1 MSEYKDHKEKTSIFG
16 EDYHGRKENPIFF
29 FLTRYFPKA
38 LVAVMQVAV
47 AGNKQH
53 NKDLDPIDIH
63 WARGKSMDQLNTALR
78 HIFDHGTLED
88 PRDTDGTYHL
98 AKAAWRVLAELE
110 LLIEADMAKGPKAG
124 IRDTSQKLPADAVQQ
139 NCHCGDRVFAWR
151 PAVGGLPPRVIG
163 TDGTLHTI
171 EECHHV

>member
-1 MSEYKDHKEKTSIFG
+1 MSEYKDHKETTSIFG
-16 EDYHGRKENPIFF
+16 EDYHGRKENPMFF

-38 LVAVMQVAV
+38 LVAVMRVAV
-47 AGNKQH
+47 EGNKQH

-78 HIFDHGTLED
+78 HLFDHGTLED

-110 LLIEADMAKGPKAG
+110 LMIEADMAKSPKAG
-124 IRDTSQKLPADAVQQ
+124 IRDVTQPINTDTHIQTKCA
-139 NCHCGDRVFAWR
+139 CGARVFAYGKDELE
-151 PAVGGLPPRVIG
+151 PTVYDPSDATYHNPSTCV
-163 TDGTLHTI
+163 
-171 EECHHV
+171 HV